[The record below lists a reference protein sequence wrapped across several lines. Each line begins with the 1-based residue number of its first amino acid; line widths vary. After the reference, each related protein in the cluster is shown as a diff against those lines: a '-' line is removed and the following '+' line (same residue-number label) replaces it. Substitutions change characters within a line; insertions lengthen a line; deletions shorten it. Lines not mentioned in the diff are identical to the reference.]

1 METEMILAIT
11 IGAVMFLLGAF
22 IGAGLYEA
30 GARPLRAQN
39 EQAIKELA
47 LSRMEIDGLIEATG
61 QLATLN
67 YHILEAQAHEKEQQQ
82 QLAIFASQFKGKPS

>member
-1 METEMILAIT
+1 MILT
-11 IGAVMFLLGAF
+11 IAVGAAMFLLGMF
-22 IGAGLYEA
+22 VGAGLCEA

-39 EQAIKELA
+39 EQAIQELA

-67 YHILEAQAHEKEQQQ
+67 YHILEAQAQEKEQRQ
-82 QLAIFASQFKGKPS
+82 QLEAFAVRFQGKPS